1 MESPFAAKATDSPS
15 RNLFP
20 LPSATLCYQINRADV
35 FQLFQYSTQDLA
47 EYVGIREIIII
58 GKWERGRLF
67 LDCRNRVFR
76 LIYRRF
82 VRTVTQSEEINVHGS
97 R

>member
-1 MESPFAAKATDSPS
+1 MLET
-15 RNLFP
+15 
-20 LPSATLCYQINRADV
+20 
-35 FQLFQYSTQDLA
+35 
-47 EYVGIREIIII
+47 IREIIII
-58 GKWERGRLF
+58 GKWGRGRLF

-76 LIYRRF
+76 LIQRRF

>member
-47 EYVGIREIIII
+47 EYVGNDSRDNYHRKM
-58 GKWERGRLF
+58 GKRKVVSRL
-67 LDCRNRVFR
+67 
-76 LIYRRF
+76 
-82 VRTVTQSEEINVHGS
+82 
-97 R
+97 